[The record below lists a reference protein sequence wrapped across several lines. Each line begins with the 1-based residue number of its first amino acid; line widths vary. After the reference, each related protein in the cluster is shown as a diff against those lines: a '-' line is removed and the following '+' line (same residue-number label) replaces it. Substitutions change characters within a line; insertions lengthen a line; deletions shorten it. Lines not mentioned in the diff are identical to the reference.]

1 MSTQKARLVRRTF
14 KLLLSLVVLVLFSGV
29 AFLNFYRTNFESLVG
44 PSRVLHWYL
53 LVLAI
58 AVVSSLAA
66 KAIFRSFP
74 IERIFLIAAA
84 LSFMAFSYDEI
95 TRLVS
100 HDGIM
105 ALIGGEHF
113 SLFSIL
119 CWAVATLLIGSLI
132 GIFSRQA
139 VLMPTMAL
147 VGIVYVVPATMSL
160 ARALSH
166 PVVVNNPKAL
176 ALSARRDP
184 NVYWIVLDGY
194 PRRDVLQEFFN
205 FDNAPFLDHL
215 KGLNFSVYDRAVASF
230 PETAFSISSTLSIGF
245 PVDGVPPR
253 MPPPAELQ
261 RAVRGQNVVVNTFR
275 SMGYRYVHFQ
285 NGYDNLT
292 GCPLEGAI
300 CIKGNVQSSASAIQF
315 DEFNIALLSKTPVMD
330 VIAIFSDA
338 NRIIEESMFM
348 RGAVHELTD
357 RLSQLPE
364 HGGPFFLYA
373 HVLAPH
379 PPIRFKRDCSVRAA
393 APDLLDWNST
403 DKAAF
408 IDQLICVNNE
418 AMTLL
423 DKVVERDPQAI
434 VVLQSDHGTAFRGQF
449 KKPFDGWDRSDLK
462 ERFGAL
468 NALRMPDV
476 CSDDARGSVD
486 LVNTF
491 ARVLNCVS
499 GSHLPDKAA
508 RQFVVSHKDMRTV
521 HEYTADIE

>member
-1 MSTQKARLVRRTF
+1 MSTQEVRRVRKF

-58 AVVSSLAA
+58 AVAGSLAA

-74 IERIFLIAAA
+74 IDRIFLIAAA

-100 HDGIM
+100 HDGIK
-105 ALIGGEHF
+105 ALIGNDHF
-113 SLFSIL
+113 ALFSIL

-132 GIFSRQA
+132 GVFSRQA
-139 VLMPTMAL
+139 VLLPTMAL

-166 PVVVNNPKAL
+166 PVAINDPKAL

-205 FDNAPFLDHL
+205 FDNGPFVDQL
-215 KGLNFSVYDRAVASF
+215 KGLNFTVYDRAVASF
-230 PETAFSISSTLSIGF
+230 PETAFSISSTLSMGF
-245 PVDGVPPR
+245 PVDGLPPM
-253 MPPPAELQ
+253 MPSLAELQ
-261 RAVRGQNVVVNTFR
+261 RTVRGQNVVVNTFR

-285 NGYDNLT
+285 NGYDDLT
-292 GCPLEGAI
+292 ACPLEGAI
-300 CIKGNVQSSASAIQF
+300 CVRGNAQASGSAIEF

-330 VIAIFSDA
+330 TIAIFTDA
-338 NRIIEESMFM
+338 DKSVEESMFM

-364 HGGPFFLYA
+364 HDGPFFLYA

-403 DKAAF
+403 DKPAF
-408 IDQLICVNNE
+408 IDQLICVNDE
-418 AMTLL
+418 TMMLL
-423 DKVVERDPQAI
+423 DKVIQKDPQAI
-434 VVLQSDHGTAFRGQF
+434 IVLQSDHGAAFRGQF
-449 KKPFDGWDRSDLK
+449 KKPFDGWDLSDQK

-476 CSDDARGSVD
+476 CSDDTRGSVD

-508 RQFVVSHKDMRTV
+508 RRFVVSHADMRTV
-521 HEYTADIE
+521 HEYTADSE